1 MIYFDNSATT
11 QPADAVLE
19 SYQKAASLFFAN
31 PSSLHRFGQ
40 KAHDLQEQARKQ
52 TAQLLGALPEEI
64 IFTSGGTESNNLAIK
79 GIAYQYQNRGRHLI
93 TTEVEH
99 PSVRKAMKQLET
111 EGFTVTYLPV
121 DAEGRVVLSELK
133 RAIRKETILVSVM
146 QVNNEVGTIQPIEEF
161 ADYLADFPQIAF
173 HVDAVQG
180 IAKERLDLRHIDLLS
195 ISGHKLHGLRGTGLL
210 YKKKNWQLTPLFSGG
225 GQEQNWRSGTENTAG
240 IVAFAKALRLEL
252 SEMNEKKA
260 KMQEIQT
267 FLRTKLQNLPGVVIH
282 TPESGAAPHILCLS
296 AAAGG
301 RGEVL
306 VHALEEA
313 DIYVSTTSACS
324 SRSKLESSTLLAM
337 QVPEKEAVSAI
348 RISLGYQNQ
357 LAEAEIFVHSF
368 QEVLKKLNEVVN

>member
-11 QPADAVLE
+11 KPADAVLE

-52 TAQLLGALPEEI
+52 TAQLMGALPEEL

-79 GIAYQYQNRGRHLI
+79 GIAYQYQNRGRHCI
-93 TTEVEH
+93 TSAVEH
-99 PSVRKAMKQLET
+99 PSVREAMKQLEA
-111 EGFTVTYLPV
+111 EGFSVTYLPV
-121 DAEGRVVLSELK
+121 DAEGRVSLTDLK
-133 RAIRKETILVSVM
+133 QAILKETILVSLM
-146 QVNNEVGTIQPIEEF
+146 HVNNEVGTIQPIAEI

-180 IAKERLDLRHIDLLS
+180 IGKESLDLRHVDLLS
-195 ISGHKLHGLRGTGLL
+195 VSGHKLHGLRGTGLL
-210 YKKKNWQLTPLFSGG
+210 YKKKNWQLAPLFSGG

-240 IVAFAKALRLEL
+240 IVAFAKALRLEIA
-252 SEMNEKKA
+252 EMNEKKA
-260 KMQEIQT
+260 KMQEIQS
-267 FLRTKLQNLPGVVIH
+267 FLRTKLQNLPGVIVH
-282 TPESGAAPHILCLS
+282 TPENGAAPHILCLS
-296 AAAGG
+296 AASGG

-324 SRSKLESSTLLAM
+324 SRSKLESSTLHAM
-337 QVPEKEAVSAI
+337 KVPEKEAVSAI

-357 LAEAEIFVHSF
+357 LAEAEIFVDTF